1 MCIGSRDVKL
11 HGLLLESALCFA
23 TGILR
28 KQAPDALRLGVWSLP
43 DNGANREVSI
53 LGSTRIGRHG

>member
-1 MCIGSRDVKL
+1 MKL
-11 HGLLLESALCFA
+11 QCLLLKSALCFA

-43 DNGANREVSI
+43 DNGAALGVSI
-53 LGSTRIGRHG
+53 RGSTRIG

>member
-1 MCIGSRDVKL
+1 VKL
-11 HGLLLESALCFA
+11 QGSLLKAALCFA

-53 LGSTRIGRHG
+53 LGSTRIG